1 MLFQFNGRPLQVA
14 AFVSLALLSACG
26 GSNSSTSTPTT
37 TSISVAVP
45 SAPVDPTTVDSAP
58 VNTSIL
64 AYVDTY
70 NTNLADNACYDTVS
84 SNAAVRALK
93 GFLDL
98 WTPVTAYVDADT
110 YGGSGLAAGTDT
122 AGASCAAVAASTW
135 DGTASTGGTILNSA
149 IIGTNTSYV
158 ETVAASR
165 DNSVNSTANTA
176 KDSDGEVA
184 YKVDVGS
191 KDYNL
196 GEGAGVLAS
205 AWRTG
210 LDAVETI
217 TYVNASS
224 GSSATVSEGDTSG
237 TLASVVTMAGS
248 SGVGSFATGNT
259 TKYYF
264 KYARP
269 YNWSSQG
276 LSIVVP
282 ALQSVQT
289 TAAGLSTAKN
299 GGFASGHEA
308 EYTRRAA
315 AMAYALPER
324 FQEFYSA
331 ALKFG
336 EYRIIAGVH
345 SPLDVIGGRMVGL
358 AAAAGNLYSA
368 ENPTLSSTAV
378 NSILTT
384 SFKSSARNQALAAM
398 ETAAGTSTW
407 KDFYTYLH
415 SGTQNT
421 DSTASGFDL
430 YYDHAE
436 NKTEFERRMTIGM
449 SAYGNVYATTTAPVV
464 PKGAEVLLETRY
476 PYLSADQRR
485 VVLKTTEFASGYPVM
500 SDAEGWGRLDMFK
513 AGDGYGAFN
522 GLVTISMD
530 SSLGSF
536 ATYDIWRNDISGS
549 GKLTFKG
556 DGTLALAGA
565 NTYSAG
571 TEVEGGTL
579 QGESATAFGSGD
591 VYLGAG
597 GITIAASATPVSV
610 AGKFTEL
617 TGTTLELDINGKGG
631 GQLTVGN
638 QLTIA
643 GGTLHVK
650 FVDGYTPVAGD
661 TITLINGAATNA
673 TFTSVIVDG
682 GLTGTPVYSS
692 TGVSITL
699 SA

>member
-1 MLFQFNGRPLQVA
+1 MFQLNSRSLQIA
-14 AFVSLALLSACG
+14 SFVSLALLSACG
-26 GSNSSTSTPTT
+26 GSNSATTASSTT
-37 TSISVAVP
+37 VP
-45 SAPVDPTTVDSAP
+45 SAPADPSTVDSAP
-58 VNTSIL
+58 VNTSVP

-70 NTNLADNACYDTVS
+70 YTNLADNSCYDSVTT
-84 SNAAVRALK
+84 NAAVRALK

-110 YGGSGLAAGTDT
+110 YSGSGLSASTDPDT
-122 AGASCAAVAASTW
+122 GVACASVPASTW
-135 DGTASTGGTILNSA
+135 DGTASSGGTILNSS
-149 IIGTNTSYV
+149 IISTNTSYV
-158 ETVAASR
+158 ESVAASR
-165 DNSVNSTANTA
+165 DNSVNGTSNTA

-196 GEGAGVLAS
+196 GEGAGVLAT
-205 AWRTG
+205 AWRSG
-210 LDAVETI
+210 LDATETI
-217 TYVNASS
+217 TYVNATS
-224 GSSATVSEGDTSG
+224 GSSATVSEGDASG
-237 TLASVVTMAGS
+237 QLANVFTMAGS

-269 YNWSSQG
+269 YMWSSQG
-276 LSIVVP
+276 VSIVVP
-282 ALQSVQT
+282 ALQSAQT
-289 TAAGLSTAKN
+289 PTAGLSAAKN

-308 EYTRRAA
+308 EYVRRAA

-345 SPLDVIGGRMVGL
+345 SPLDVMGGRVVGL
-358 AAAAGNLYSA
+358 AAAAANLYSA
-368 ENPTLSSTAV
+368 ENSALASKYV
-378 NSILTT
+378 NTILTT
-384 SFKSSARNQALAAM
+384 SFKTSTRSQALSTM
-398 ETAAGTSTW
+398 QSAAGTSTW
-407 KDFYTYLH
+407 KDFYDYLH
-415 SGTQNT
+415 SGTQST

-430 YYDHAE
+430 YYDHDK
-436 NKTEFERRMTIGM
+436 NKTEFERRMTVGM
-449 SAYGNVYATTTAPVV
+449 SGYANLYSTTTDPIV

-485 VVLKTTEFASGYPVM
+485 VVLKTTELASGYPVI

-536 ATYDIWRNDISGS
+536 ATYDIWRNDITGS
-549 GKLTFKG
+549 GKLKFKG
-556 DGTLALAGA
+556 DGTLELAGA

-579 QGESATAFGSGD
+579 EAGSATAFGTGD

-597 GITIAASATPVSV
+597 TITIAASVPVKV

-617 TGTTLELDINGKGG
+617 AGTTLELDIDGQGG
-631 GQLTVGN
+631 GQLSVGDQVTV
-638 QLTIA
+638 A
-643 GGTLHVK
+643 GGTLHVT
-650 FVDGYTPVAGD
+650 FVNGYTPKAGD
-661 TITLINGAATNA
+661 TITLINGAAA
-673 TFTSVIVDG
+673 SAKFTSVVVDG
-682 GLTGTPVYSS
+682 GLKGTLTYSS
-692 TGVSITL
+692 SGVSIKL

>member
-1 MLFQFNGRPLQVA
+1 VPA
-14 AFVSLALLSACG
+14 APA
-26 GSNSSTSTPTT
+26 
-37 TSISVAVP
+37 
-45 SAPVDPTTVDSAP
+45 DPTTVDSAP
-58 VNTSIL
+58 VNTSVP

-70 NTNLADNACYDTVS
+70 YTNLADNSCYDTVS
-84 SNAAVRALK
+84 TNAAIRALK

-98 WTPVTAYVDADT
+98 WTPVTSYVDADT
-110 YGGSGLAAGTDT
+110 YSGTGLAASTDPDT
-122 AGASCAAVAASTW
+122 GVACASIPVSTW
-135 DGTASTGGTILNSA
+135 NGTASSGGTILNSD
-149 IIGTNTSYV
+149 IISTNTKYV

-165 DNSVNSTANTA
+165 DNSANSTSNTA
-176 KDSDGEVA
+176 RDSDGEVA
-184 YKVDVGS
+184 YKVDAGS

-196 GEGAGVLAS
+196 GEAAGLLAS
-205 AWRTG
+205 SWRSG
-210 LDAVETI
+210 LDATETI
-217 TYVNASS
+217 TYVNATS
-224 GSSATVSEGDTSG
+224 GSSATVSEGDASG
-237 TLASVVTMAGS
+237 KLSNVFTMAGS

-269 YNWSSQG
+269 YMWSSEG
-276 LSIVVP
+276 VSIVVP
-282 ALQSVQT
+282 ALQSAQT
-289 TAAGLSTAKN
+289 PTAGLSAAKN
-299 GGFASGHEA
+299 AGFASGHEA
-308 EYTRRAA
+308 EYVRRAA

-358 AAAAGNLYSA
+358 AAAAANLYSA
-368 ENPTLSSTAV
+368 ENSALPSKYV

-384 SFKSSARNQALAAM
+384 SFKSTTRSQALAAM
-398 ETAAGTSTW
+398 QSAAGTTTW
-407 KDFYTYLH
+407 KDFYNYLH

-430 YYDHAE
+430 YYDHDT
-436 NKTEFERRMTIGM
+436 NRTEFERRMTVGM
-449 SAYGNVYATTTAPVV
+449 SSYSSFYSTTADPVV

-522 GLVTISMD
+522 GLVTITMD

-556 DGTLALAGA
+556 NGTLELAGA
-565 NTYSAG
+565 NTYSGG

-579 QGESATAFGSGD
+579 EAGSAKAFGTGD

-597 GITIAASATPVSV
+597 GVTIAASATPVKV
-610 AGKFTEL
+610 AGKFTVL
-617 TGTTLELDINGKGG
+617 SDTTLELDIDGQGG
-631 GQLTVGN
+631 GQLTVGD

-650 FVDGYTPVAGD
+650 FVNGYTPKAGD
-661 TITLINGAATNA
+661 TITLINGAAANA
-673 TFTSVIVDG
+673 KFTSVVVDG
-682 GLTGTPVYSS
+682 GLNGTLTYSS
-692 TGVSITL
+692 SGVSIKL

>member
-1 MLFQFNGRPLQVA
+1 MPFQLNGKSIQVA
-14 AFVSLALLSACG
+14 AFASLTLLSACG
-26 GSNSSTSTPTT
+26 GGSSSLTATT
-37 TSISVAVP
+37 TASTAVP
-45 SAPVDPTTVDSAP
+45 AAPADPGTVDSAA
-58 VNTSIL
+58 VNTSVP

-70 NTNLADNACYDTVS
+70 YTNLADNSCYDAEST
-84 SNAAVRALK
+84 NASIRALK

-98 WTPVTAYVDADT
+98 WTPVTSYVDADT
-110 YGGSGLAAGTDT
+110 YSGTGL
-122 AGASCAAVAASTW
+122 SAST
-135 DGTASTGGTILNSA
+135 DPDTGAACASVSASNWNGMASSGGTILNSA
-149 IIGTNTSYV
+149 IISTNTKYV

-165 DNSVNSTANTA
+165 DSSANGTSNTVN
-176 KDSDGEVA
+176 DSDGEVA

-196 GEGAGVLAS
+196 GEAAGLLAS
-205 AWRTG
+205 SWRTG
-210 LDAVETI
+210 LDATQTI
-217 TYVNASS
+217 TYVNATS
-224 GSSATVSEGDTSG
+224 GSSATVSEGDASG
-237 TLASVVTMAGS
+237 QLSNVFTMAGS

-269 YNWSSQG
+269 YLWSSEG

-282 ALQSVQT
+282 ALQSAQT
-289 TAAGLSTAKN
+289 TTAGLSAAKN
-299 GGFASGHEA
+299 AGFASGHTA
-308 EYTRRAA
+308 EYVRRAA

-336 EYRIIAGVH
+336 EYRIVAGVH

-358 AAAAGNLYSA
+358 AAAAANLYSA
-368 ENPTLSSTAV
+368 ENSTLSSKYV

-384 SFKSSARNQALAAM
+384 SFKTATRTQALSAM
-398 ETAAGTSTW
+398 QSAAGTTTW

-430 YYDHAE
+430 YYDHDK
-436 NKTEFERRMTIGM
+436 NRTEFERRMTIGM
-449 SAYGNVYATTTAPVV
+449 SDYSSLYSTTQDPVV

-476 PYLSADQRR
+476 PYLSATQRR

-500 SDAEGWGRLDMFK
+500 TDAEGWGRLDMFK

-522 GLVTISMD
+522 GLVTIAMD

-549 GKLTFKG
+549 GKLKFNG
-556 DGTLALAGA
+556 DGTLELAGT
-565 NTYSAG
+565 NTYSGG

-579 QGESATAFGSGD
+579 AAGSAKAFGTGD

-597 GITIAASATPVSV
+597 GITIAASATPVKV
-610 AGKFTEL
+610 AGKFTVL
-617 TGTTLELDINGKGG
+617 ADSTLELDVDGNGG
-631 GQLTVGN
+631 GQLTVAD
-638 QLTIA
+638 QLTIV

-650 FVDGYTPVAGD
+650 FVNGYAPKAGD
-661 TITLINGAATNA
+661 TITLINGAASNA
-673 TFTSVIVDG
+673 KFTSLVVDG
-682 GLTGTPVYSS
+682 GLHGTLTYSS
-692 TGVSITL
+692 SGVSIKL

>member
-1 MLFQFNGRPLQVA
+1 MLFRLDNKYTQIA
-14 AFVSLALLSACG
+14 ALSSLAFLAACG
-26 GSNSSTSTPTT
+26 GNTDSLTNST
-37 TSISVAVP
+37 TSSIAVP
-45 SAPVDPTTVDSAP
+45 SAPADPVTVDSAP
-58 VNTSIL
+58 VNTSVP

-70 NTNLADNACYDTVS
+70 YTNLADNSCYATQS
-84 SNAAVRALK
+84 TNAAVRALK

-98 WTPVTAYVDADT
+98 WTPVTSYVDADT
-110 YGGSGLAAGTDT
+110 YTGSALAAGTDPDT
-122 AGASCAAVAASTW
+122 GATCASVPASAW
-135 DGTASTGGTILNSA
+135 DGTASSGGTILNSA
-149 IIGTNTSYV
+149 IISTNTKYV

-165 DNSVNSTANTA
+165 NNSGNTTSNTA
-176 KDSDGEVA
+176 ADSDGQVA
-184 YKVDVGS
+184 YKVDAGS

-196 GEGAGVLAS
+196 GEGAGLLAN
-205 AWRTG
+205 AWRSG
-210 LDAVETI
+210 LDATQTI
-217 TYVNASS
+217 HYVNATS
-224 GSSATVSEGDTSG
+224 GSTATVSEGDASG
-237 TLASVVTMAGS
+237 TLGNVYTMAGS
-248 SGVGSFATGNT
+248 SGVGSAATGNT

-264 KYARP
+264 KYGRP
-269 YNWSSQG
+269 YMWSSQG
-276 LSIVVP
+276 VSIVVP
-282 ALQSVQT
+282 ALQSAQT
-289 TAAGLSTAKN
+289 PTAGLSAAKN

-358 AAAAGNLYSA
+358 AAAAANLYSA
-368 ENPTLSSTAV
+368 ENSSLSSKYV
-378 NSILTT
+378 NSILTS
-384 SFKSSARNQALAAM
+384 SFKTSTRSQTLSAMQS
-398 ETAAGTSTW
+398 AAGTTTW
-407 KDFYTYLH
+407 KDFYNYLH
-415 SGTQNT
+415 SGTQST

-430 YYDHAE
+430 YYDHDA
-436 NKTEFERRMTIGM
+436 NKTAFERRMTVGM
-449 SAYGNVYATTTAPVV
+449 SDYANLYSTNLSAVV

-500 SDAEGWGRLDMFK
+500 TDAEGWGRLDMFK

-549 GKLTFKG
+549 GKLKFKG
-556 DGTLALAGA
+556 DGTLELAGA
-565 NTYSAG
+565 NTYSGG
-571 TEVEGGTL
+571 TEVAGGTL
-579 QGESATAFGSGD
+579 EAGSAKAFGTGD

-597 GITIAASATPVSV
+597 TVTIAASSAPVKV

-617 TGTTLELDINGKGG
+617 DGTTLELDIDGKSG
-631 GQLTVGN
+631 GQLTVGD

-650 FVDGYTPVAGD
+650 FVNGYSPKAGD
-661 TITLINGAATNA
+661 TITLINGVASNA
-673 TFTSVIVDG
+673 KFTTVVVDG
-682 GLTGTPVYSS
+682 GLKGTPVYSS
-692 TGVSITL
+692 SGVSIKL
-699 SA
+699 SS